1 MRASSNQPG
10 FTSSFACVNKSG
22 ASGKVSFHGVISPV
36 PVPGIGNGVL
46 STGLREKSMIPPGKI
61 HKNLPRSSHYQ
72 GIRDSLSTTG
82 NVLMTDINH
91 IKKVIRQQKTT
102 LRDRFKVKRIGVFG
116 SYVRG
121 DTHSGSD
128 VDVVVEFSDTISL
141 LKLVSLENYLSELLG
156 IKVDV
161 VPKEDIRIELR
172 DRILG
177 EAVFV

>member
-1 MRASSNQPG
+1 
-10 FTSSFACVNKSG
+10 
-22 ASGKVSFHGVISPV
+22 
-36 PVPGIGNGVL
+36 
-46 STGLREKSMIPPGKI
+46 
-61 HKNLPRSSHYQ
+61 
-72 GIRDSLSTTG
+72 
-82 NVLMTDINH
+82 MTDINY

-102 LRDRFKVKRIGVFG
+102 LRDRYKVKRIGVFG